1 MSRAGRDIMRG
12 HATGYTA
19 RVDTPSEGAIEP
31 RWRSLQRVSPFRG
44 SWEGRGRRS
53 GLAGLLAP
61 LAGIIT
67 PHTGGRASYH
77 GR

>member
-1 MSRAGRDIMRG
+1 MTRAGRDIMRG

-44 SWEGRGRRS
+44 SSEGRGHRS
-53 GLAGLLAP
+53 RLAGILAP
-61 LAGIIT
+61 LAGITT
-67 PHTGGRASYH
+67 PHAGGRASYH